1 MFDPQIFLRPHLVPS
16 NEQRCDSLT
25 LYISLWYEACP
36 ENKDTSR
43 VGR

>member
-1 MFDPQIFLRPHLVPS
+1 LKASGYYNAVSGSTLKAPS
-16 NEQRCDSLT
+16 FPRRM
-25 LYISLWYEACP
+25 YEACP